1 MVDLSQSLIIRM
13 SVYLLIIKE
22 RWSIM
27 GTIAVLVI
35 LIVIVGLI
43 VKSMINDKKAGKSI
57 SCGGNCKNC
66 KGGCH

>member
-1 MVDLSQSLIIRM
+1 
-13 SVYLLIIKE
+13 
-22 RWSIM
+22 M